1 MESVTPSKLVEG
13 LIFRENGKT
22 EIAILE
28 WTYFFL
34 TDFPIAIFICYYV
47 CLS

>member
-1 MESVTPSKLVEG
+1 MESVTPLELVEEI
-13 LIFRENGKT
+13 IFWENGNCDF
-22 EIAILE
+22 EMDI
-28 WTYFFL
+28 FFLL